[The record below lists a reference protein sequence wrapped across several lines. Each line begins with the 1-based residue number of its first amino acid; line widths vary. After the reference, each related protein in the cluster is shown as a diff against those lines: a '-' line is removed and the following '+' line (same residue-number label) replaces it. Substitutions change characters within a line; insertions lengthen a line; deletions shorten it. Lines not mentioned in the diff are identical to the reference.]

1 MLVAGAGPAGSLAAL
16 LLARAGLRVTLIDRA
31 RFPRPKLCGDT
42 VNPGARRLLA
52 SCISMTR
59 IEAAARR
66 IDGMLLT
73 GPGGVH
79 VRGTYGF
86 GHVGLALTR
95 RQLDAMLLEQ
105 ALDAGVR
112 LEDETTVLA
121 AGPMTRGGVR
131 GLTVRARRGAP
142 CTYHADLVIAAD
154 GRGARL
160 ARAAGLV
167 RPARCRRWA
176 IGAYFE
182 GVDGMDSYG
191 EMHVRPGAYI
201 GIAPLPGG
209 VTNACLVPTHGARMA
224 WRDPALVLQSALRAD
239 PCLAPRFAR
248 AQLLDTP
255 RVLGPLAVET
265 TGAGVDGMLL
275 AGDAAGFVDPMT
287 GDGLRFA
294 IEGAMLAAEVA
305 QGVLGGTIARESAAT
320 VLSWRRRRAFGRKHR
335 VNRALRR
342 LVASPRAVAG
352 ATHAARVCPR
362 VFERLVRY
370 AGDCT

>member
-1 MLVAGAGPAGSLAAL
+1 VLVAGAGPAGSLAAL

-31 RFPRPKLCGDT
+31 RFPRSKLCGDT

-52 SCISMTR
+52 SCGCIAP
-59 IEAAARR
+59 IDAAARR

-73 GPGGVH
+73 GPGGIH
-79 VRGTYGF
+79 VRAAYGP
-86 GHVGLALTR
+86 GHAGLALTR
-95 RQLDAMLLEQ
+95 RELDALLVEQ
-105 ALDAGVR
+105 ALEAGAR
-112 LEDETTVLA
+112 LEDETTVVRA
-121 AGPMTRGGVR
+121 ATRARDGVR
-131 GLTVRARRGAP
+131 GLVVRARGGGL
-142 CTYHADLVIAAD
+142 CTRQADLVIAAD
-154 GRGARL
+154 GRASRL
-160 ARAAGLV
+160 AREAGLV
-167 RPARCRRWA
+167 RPARWRRWA

-182 GVDGMDSYG
+182 GVDGTDSYG

-201 GIAPLPGG
+201 GIAPLSGG
-209 VTNACLVPTHGARMA
+209 MTNVCLVPTHGARMA
-224 WRDPALVLQSALRAD
+224 WRDPALVLQSALTAD
-239 PCLAPRFAR
+239 PCLAPRFTRAR
-248 AQLLDTP
+248 LLDAP

-305 QGVLGGTIARESAAT
+305 QEVLGGAIARESAAAI
-320 VLSWRRRRAFGRKHR
+320 LAWRRRRAFGGKHR

-352 ATHAARVCPR
+352 AAHVARVCPQ

-370 AGDCT
+370 AGDCR